1 MFGSFYLSKVTT
13 AARAVLPI
21 TASACR
27 IFVFLNNGMD
37 ARLWD
42 FNGCADVDVCDRT
55 VTRGLCERR
64 KRVCTENWLWVKTTK
79 IEKGIEPSYSACH
92 FGPTLCHANVPYPA
106 QVINKM
112 ISRLSSLPKQRGVQQ
127 I

>member
-13 AARAVLPI
+13 AARVVLPI

-37 ARLWD
+37 ARFGD
-42 FNGCADVDVCDRT
+42 FNGRADVDLCDRT
-55 VTRGLCERR
+55 VTRGLCEHR
-64 KRVCTENWLWVKTTK
+64 KRVCTVKCLWVKTTK
-79 IEKGIEPSYSACH
+79 IETGIEPSYCACH
-92 FGPTLCHANVPYPA
+92 FGPMLCHANVPYPA
-106 QVINKM
+106 LVINKM